1 MKLIAF
7 SALFLLTVAS
17 AQKPCC
23 GPMQIMTGNGATVGI
38 QNSGPQGYYTYA
50 YGAFDYTNRRFGY
63 NINVDRIDGKSSHD
77 YRVVQKYDQDTE
89 WIIHEVT
96 QSCLKRKAYQPEPS
110 ACVPNQAVL
119 STTFFLGGNQGL
131 LVDSWSYTYSSPKD
145 PLDGVVALN
154 QVHGSCLPTGGS
166 IFGKVN
172 NGGTDVTF
180 VIASGVLNMTVGIPD
195 PDRWFTL
202 PSYCNQTNALFDDS
216 SVFDHEVLKLPVFF

>member
-38 QNSGPQGYYTYA
+38 QNGGPQGYYTYA

-110 ACVPNQAVL
+110 ACVPSTHDERENRCVL
-119 STTFFLGGNQGL
+119 CNQGL
-131 LVDSWSYTYSSPKD
+131 LVGFLSYTTPSPK
-145 PLDGVVALN
+145 PSWHGVVALN
-154 QVHGSCLPTGGS
+154 QVAWIPCLPLQEVHVLGM
-166 IFGKVN
+166 VN
-172 NGGTDVTF
+172 NGGTNGEYLHRSIRSSKNVH
-180 VIASGVLNMTVGIPD
+180 AKWPEHHML
-195 PDRWFTL
+195 TL
-202 PSYCNQTNALFDDS
+202 SRG
-216 SVFDHEVLKLPVFF
+216 